1 MDSKR
6 YEVFALNDKNKKD
19 NFYGVAKII
28 RLTPDVLV
36 IEDKNGGE
44 HTYNGPFDIELHS
57 ESLEISI
64 RKQ

>member
-19 NFYGVAKII
+19 NFAGVVEII
-28 RLTPDVLV
+28 RFTPDVLV
-36 IEDKNGGE
+36 IKDKNGGE
-44 HTYNGPFDIELHS
+44 HTYNGPFNIELRN
-57 ESLEISI
+57 ESLKITI